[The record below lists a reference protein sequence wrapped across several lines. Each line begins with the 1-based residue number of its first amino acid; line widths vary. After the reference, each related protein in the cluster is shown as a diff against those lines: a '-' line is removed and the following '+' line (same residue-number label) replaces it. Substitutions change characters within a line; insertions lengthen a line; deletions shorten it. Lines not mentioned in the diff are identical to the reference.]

1 MTQNRDLFESDFV
14 ERLYGELR
22 KLAAA
27 RLRSERPGQTL
38 QATALVHEVVLRLER
53 PTGRNDWA
61 SPAQYFSAAAVCM
74 RRILIEQARRKRR
87 LKRGGDR
94 RRVSLSVAEPFAL
107 NADEDVEAVSAALDR
122 FEQIEPQKAEV
133 VKLRYFA
140 GLTVPQIAEALG
152 ISVATVERRWAYARA
167 WLYRELAGEA
177 DDQKT

>member
-1 MTQNRDLFESDFV
+1 MSQNREVAESELV

-27 RLRSERPGQTL
+27 KLRSERPGQTL
-38 QATALVHEVVLRLER
+38 QATALVHEALLRLDR
-53 PTGRNDWA
+53 QAGGNDWA

-94 RRVSLSVAEPFAL
+94 RRVSLSVAEPFV
-107 NADEDVEAVSAALDR
+107 NADEDVEAVSDALDR
-122 FEQIEPQKAEV
+122 LEQFEPQKAEV
-133 VKLRYFA
+133 VKLRYYA

-167 WLYRELAGEA
+167 WLYRDLAGEA
-177 DDQKT
+177 NDQET